1 MRVSKEKA
9 AENRTRILTEAARL
23 FRERG
28 LSGVGVDALTEAA
41 GLTHGSL
48 YSQFGSKE
56 RLAAEALAHALAS
69 SPAHRISESEEAAL
83 GSDLAR
89 FVSRYLSARH
99 RDAPGSGC
107 ALAALGCE
115 VPRQGPA
122 VRQAFT
128 RGLRAIVARLV
139 AVLPARKHQA
149 PEDEA
154 LAVVATLVGGL
165 ILARAVD
172 DTALSDRILAACTGH
187 LTDDASPCGQHA
199 QRRAAG
205 SAPTQPSRGQHE

>member
-9 AENRTRILTEAARL
+9 AENRARILAEAARL

-69 SPAHRISESEEAAL
+69 SPAHRIATSEEGEVGGAL
-83 GSDLAR
+83 AH
-89 FVSRYLSARH
+89 FVSRYLSAGTGMR
-99 RDAPGSGC
+99 R
-107 ALAALGCE
+107 AAA
-115 VPRQGPA
+115 VRWPRLVAKLRARGPA

-128 RGLRAIVARLV
+128 RGLAGHRRASRRGA
-139 AVLPARKHQA
+139 AGTEDQA

-154 LAVVATLVGGL
+154 LAV
-165 ILARAVD
+165 
-172 DTALSDRILAACTGH
+172 
-187 LTDDASPCGQHA
+187 SP
-199 QRRAAG
+199 
-205 SAPTQPSRGQHE
+205 PW

>member
-9 AENRTRILTEAARL
+9 AENRARILAEAARL

-56 RLAAEALAHALAS
+56 RLAAEALAHALAT
-69 SPAHRISESEEAAL
+69 SPAHRISTSEEGEVGSAL
-83 GSDLAR
+83 AH

-99 RDAPGSGC
+99 RDAPGGGC

-122 VRQAFT
+122 LRQTFT
-128 RGLRAIVARLV
+128 EGLRAIAARLA
-139 AVLPARKHQA
+139 AVLPARRHQA

-154 LAVVATLVGGL
+154 LAAIATLVGGL

-172 DTALSDRILAACTGH
+172 DPALSDRILASCTRH
-187 LTDDASPCGQHA
+187 LTHGATPDGQHPGCHV
-199 QRRAAG
+199 AG
-205 SAPTQPSRGQHE
+205 STSAQS